1 MKVLHTIHPH
11 GEYAGTGM
19 QQNVHEVD
27 HTDITR
33 FYRDFNQI
41 DECEQTFGGDTIVT
55 AHGIFTTAAD
65 LVESYVII
73 G

>member
-11 GEYAGTGM
+11 GEYVAAGM
-19 QQNVHEVD
+19 QQVVREVE
-27 HTDITR
+27 HTDLTKW
-33 FYRDFNQI
+33 YREFNQI
-41 DECEQTFGGDTIVT
+41 DDCEQTFGRDTIVT
-55 AHGIFTTAAD
+55 NHGIFTTASD